1 MVNKGNID
9 YRELYDTDKLKKAG
23 KNPSPFHKNGLFIL
37 EDRINLK
44 ERYHGFLVVLRDAM
58 HGNIK
63 IRERIVRSH
72 DLALALR
79 KNDRDYGEDF
89 YPMPLFSSESQ
100 EQAYL
105 EMTRRF
111 LSGNA
116 TRFMVY
122 FPGNIMPFL
131 FDLYEK
137 TPIANASRL
146 GISSSRYFSTDST
159 KIEECASERDMKRI
173 SQTAKKFYYSQR
185 L

>member
-159 KIEECASERDMKRI
+159 KKNECASERDMRRI
-173 SQTAKKFYYSQR
+173 SQMAKKFY
-185 L
+185 